1 MTKLINV
8 LSFWQNADNIDDAI
22 KKSSTPVILL
32 GGQNLFEIDVMY
44 VVAEKQVVCDLSK
57 ECKLIDAL
65 VMLLC
70 TYFVFNFDYIIQR
83 NVIIFFQTI
92 MLPSSKAK
100 IPVSVSQ
107 LFTELQEVV

>member
-1 MTKLINV
+1 M
-8 LSFWQNADNIDDAI
+8 
-22 KKSSTPVILL
+22 L

-70 TYFVFNFDYIIQR
+70 TYFVFNFDYIYIIQR